1 MFSCYL
7 FYTDDTENFFTWF
20 LEEIMAIRFI
30 LSFVFI
36 AMLFVGIGFMF
47 KQLSKT
53 KFKKISIVGL
63 AILLVGFLGLVLIPG
78 SFHTVEAGQIAVVKH
93 LGEAKKVRTAGTYF
107 DFWITEKYEVY
118 DAKVQNMDIQTQAYS
133 KDAQTM
139 DIFMNVQYKIDDA
152 KIIDIANQYG
162 TIALL
167 ANRIESIATEKA
179 KATLSSYSA
188 MEIIETRASI
198 SPLVEETIK
207 NAVNE
212 EYCVVI
218 VAVVLTN
225 IDFSDAF
232 EKTVEDKMI
241 AEQEK
246 LKAQYE
252 KETAIVNAEKEL
264 EVAKLQAQAKIEKAK
279 ADAEA
284 QIEIARAEA
293 EAVKLKSIEVARA
306 LGFAITE
313 TEMKD
318 EEGVVTAVEYE
329 IDFEGKTAEEI
340 KLITEYLKYI
350 EYLAKW
356 NGELPSVMTGDSA
369 SIMIPVTPGEWVKT
383 SYLRITAN
391 QKGSIDLLYTSLSL
405 YDKGRRAFP
414 NQYEKIYYI
423 FGLLPPFAPSRR
435 M

>member
-1 MFSCYL
+1 
-7 FYTDDTENFFTWF
+7 
-20 LEEIMAIRFI
+20 MAIRFI

-369 SIMIPVTPGEWVKT
+369 SIMIPVTPGE
-383 SYLRITAN
+383 
-391 QKGSIDLLYTSLSL
+391 
-405 YDKGRRAFP
+405 
-414 NQYEKIYYI
+414 
-423 FGLLPPFAPSRR
+423 
-435 M
+435 